1 MVGSMMNNLTIVV
14 DAQVK
19 GLGGFYDGK
28 IYLCKK
34 QLQKRLVGN
43 L

>member
-1 MVGSMMNNLTIVV
+1 MMNNLTFVV

-28 IYLCKK
+28 IYMCYK
-34 QLQKRLVGN
+34 
-43 L
+43 